1 MVNSWQLDVHPP
13 QTWYPLV
20 NVYIT
25 NLKDPPFCSWVNPL
39 FLWPFSIANCKRLP
53 EGIYSEPPT
62 YLEMP
67 AMTFLRNAAVYVLAY
82 DGIFLPYSNFPD
94 PQWQW
99 PDEWFWNVMN
109 FGYNIYIYIHM
120 DIYIHIWI
128 MTRYYFGEPWPQSKC
143 PAGTVRGLGDVRI
156 QLGRQGQSEDPRK
169 LMKAVGRCSSCS
181 NVSSCCCHHYGKICD
196 IYIYIHIY
204 MYIYTHIYIYTSS
217 TYTHIYIYIYTY
229 AHLLSSNP
237 RSFFWRIAE
246 G

>member
-94 PQWQW
+94 PQ
-99 PDEWFWNVMN
+99 
-109 FGYNIYIYIHM
+109 
-120 DIYIHIWI
+120 
-128 MTRYYFGEPWPQSKC
+128 
-143 PAGTVRGLGDVRI
+143 
-156 QLGRQGQSEDPRK
+156 
-169 LMKAVGRCSSCS
+169 
-181 NVSSCCCHHYGKICD
+181 
-196 IYIYIHIY
+196 
-204 MYIYTHIYIYTSS
+204 
-217 TYTHIYIYIYTY
+217 
-229 AHLLSSNP
+229 
-237 RSFFWRIAE
+237 
-246 G
+246 